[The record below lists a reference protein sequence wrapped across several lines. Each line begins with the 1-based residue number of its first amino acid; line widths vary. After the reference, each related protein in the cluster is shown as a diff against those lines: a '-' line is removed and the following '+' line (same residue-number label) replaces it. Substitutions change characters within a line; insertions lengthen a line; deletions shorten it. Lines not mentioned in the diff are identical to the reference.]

1 MTPLL
6 ERYRDALPL
15 SPTTKIVT
23 LGEGSTPL
31 VHADRLSARLGFDVW
46 LKLEGANPTGS
57 FKDRGM
63 AVAVTKALEEG
74 ARGIVCA
81 STGNTAASAAAY
93 AARAGLEAVVVH
105 AAGAVALGKL
115 GQVRAV
121 GARLVAVEGTFE
133 DAFAESLALAERE
146 GYTVVNSTNPNRIE
160 GQKTAAFEIVE
171 ELGSAPDVLA
181 LPYGGGGNTTA
192 YLRGFVEAGGTLPRI
207 VPVEA
212 ERRADTVASAIR
224 IGKPVHAATVA
235 DAVARSNGRTVTV
248 SEDELVE
255 AWRTLAREEGVF
267 CEPASAASLAG
278 LAHGVAGLG
287 ERVVCVLTG
296 HGLKDPAA
304 VDLLEAWPA
313 DDQRV
318 DRSVQ
323 TGTQVKPAP
332 PGDGAGKRRLG

>member
-1 MTPLL
+1 MQEPLL

-15 SPTTKIVT
+15 SPSTPIVT

-31 VHADRLSARLGFDVW
+31 IRSERLSAKLGIELWFKW
-46 LKLEGANPTGS
+46 EGANPTGS

-63 AVAVTKALEEG
+63 AVAVSKALEDG
-74 ARGIVCA
+74 ARGVVCA

-93 AARAGLEAVVVH
+93 AARAGLEAVIVH
-105 AAGAVALGKL
+105 AAGAVAAGKV

-121 GARLVAVEGTFE
+121 GGRLVAVDGTFE
-133 DAFAESLALAERE
+133 DAFGASLELAERE

-171 ELGSAPDVLA
+171 QLGGAPDVLA

-192 YLRGFVEAGGTLPRI
+192 YARGFAEIDALPRI

-212 ERRADTVASAIR
+212 EQRTDTIASAIR
-224 IGKPVHAATVA
+224 IGRPVHRATV
-235 DAVARSNGRTVTV
+235 DEAVERSGGQVV
-248 SEDELVE
+248 AVPEDEILA

-278 LAHGVAGLG
+278 LGHGVAGLG

-304 VDLLEAWPA
+304 VDLL
-313 DDQRV
+313 D
-318 DRSVQ
+318 
-323 TGTQVKPAP
+323 
-332 PGDGAGKRRLG
+332 